1 MQQCSEGLG
10 GGRMVA
16 LPMMIEMVMMVMM
29 AMMVGAY

>member
-16 LPMMIEMVMMVMM
+16 SLMMIEMVMMVMM
-29 AMMVGAY
+29 VMMVAAY